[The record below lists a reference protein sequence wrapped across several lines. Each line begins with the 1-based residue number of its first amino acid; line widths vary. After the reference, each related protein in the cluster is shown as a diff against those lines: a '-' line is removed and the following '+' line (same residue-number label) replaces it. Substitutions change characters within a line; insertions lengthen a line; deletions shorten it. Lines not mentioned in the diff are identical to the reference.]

1 MNKVEVL
8 GVYAAPSVFGATPVV
23 LLRDDSGRILQIFIG
38 LAEALAIHSV
48 LKNQIP
54 PRPMT
59 HDLIVDIL
67 RRLNAKIEK
76 IVIDDL
82 VENTFYARIFLRSDD
97 IVHEI
102 DARPSDSIAL
112 ALRFNAQIFV
122 EERVFEEAGYIW
134 EIPKDYVTFDEL
146 SMD

>member
-1 MNKVEVL
+1 M
-8 GVYAAPSVFGATPVV
+8 
-23 LLRDDSGRILQIFIG
+23 
-38 LAEALAIHSV
+38 
-48 LKNQIP
+48 
-54 PRPMT
+54 
-59 HDLIVDIL
+59 DIL